1 MIEFEK
7 FEQELEQEFKEDLE
21 QENEANALN
30 NLEKADEGGVKVEKL
45 QKKRKRNIEGMI
57 EKLKRLQRAL
67 KESQKM
73 YLAEQGKVVLRWY
86 QDYKQNKV
94 GVNELEEQLKETAE
108 LFGKDLNEVI
118 E

>member
-7 FEQELEQEFKEDLE
+7 FEQELE

-30 NLEKADEGGVKVEKL
+30 NLEKNGGGGMKIEKL

-73 YLAEQGKVVLRWY
+73 YLVEQGKVVLRWY
-86 QDYKQNKV
+86 QDYKQNKATV
-94 GVNELEEQLKETAE
+94 RELEDALKEVAE

>member
-1 MIEFEK
+1 
-7 FEQELEQEFKEDLE
+7 
-21 QENEANALN
+21 
-30 NLEKADEGGVKVEKL
+30 
-45 QKKRKRNIEGMI
+45 MI
-57 EKLKRLQRAL
+57 EKLRRLQRAL

-86 QDYKQNKV
+86 QDYKQNKATV
-94 GVNELEEQLKETAE
+94 RELEEQLKETAE

>member
-7 FEQELEQEFKEDLE
+7 FEQELET
-21 QENEANALN
+21 
-30 NLEKADEGGVKVEKL
+30 DEGGMEMEKPRMR
-45 QKKRKRNIEGMI
+45 RKRNIEGMI

-73 YLAEQGKVVLRWY
+73 YFAEQGKVVLRWY
-86 QDYKQNKV
+86 QDYKQNKATV
-94 GVNELEEQLKETAE
+94 RELENALKKVAE

>member
-1 MIEFEK
+1 MVEFEK
-7 FEQELEQEFKEDLE
+7 FEQELEQEFKED
-21 QENEANALN
+21 
-30 NLEKADEGGVKVEKL
+30 LEKADEGGVKVEKL

-73 YLAEQGKVVLRWY
+73 YLAEQGKVVLKWY
-86 QDYKQNKV
+86 QDYKQNKATV
-94 GVNELEEQLKETAE
+94 RELEEQLKETAE